1 MKENNPLSPHIQIY
15 NWHISSLISISHRI
29 TGIINIILITL
40 ICLWTA
46 LLLLG
51 DINYELIQKFFETF
65 FGKFLIMGTVWS
77 FSFQILSEIRHL
89 FWDLGLGFELKTSN
103 ITGLLV
109 IFGSFVLTILIFT
122 LGSSVILMP
131 LMLWFLFNL
140 VSYYDKSYDEVLLFF
155 TSQPTKFLFS
165 LFIIFAYF
173 YSSLSISEVFEDYIE
188 SEKLKYVANRLLYL
202 FAIIIPIST
211 LLLLFKLSL

>member
-1 MKENNPLSPHIQIY
+1 
-15 NWHISSLISISHRI
+15 
-29 TGIINIILITL
+29 
-40 ICLWTA
+40 
-46 LLLLG
+46 
-51 DINYELIQKFFETF
+51 
-65 FGKFLIMGTVWS
+65 
-77 FSFQILSEIRHL
+77 
-89 FWDLGLGFELKTSN
+89 
-103 ITGLLV
+103 
-109 IFGSFVLTILIFT
+109 
-122 LGSSVILMP
+122 MP

-165 LFIIFAYF
+165 LFIVFAYF